1 MVNLGMCPN
10 HDGSLE
16 MQIFSALNINT
27 PFRMQAWRC
36 ALPPSHPETSQ
47 LLLTSVEGFSNL
59 PQILDASIFGCTAFG
74 SLSRFGN
81 GIRVSRVRSHGFQH
95 NEDPGFP
102 RDAGFRT
109 TAHRRRT
116 REWQKGIDGKVIS
129 TFEHPR
135 RLQQSYEERTGRKAL
150 GALGALEN
158 CLCWKGNGRE
168 HEISFED
175 VAHP

>member
-36 ALPPSHPETSQ
+36 ALTP
-47 LLLTSVEGFSNL
+47 LTSRDVTIPAHIGRRIL
-59 PQILDASIFGCTAFG
+59 QPATILDASISGCATFG

-81 GIRVSRVRSHGFQH
+81 GIRVFRVRSHGFQH

-150 GALGALEN
+150 EN
-158 CLCWKGNGRE
+158 CLC
-168 HEISFED
+168 
-175 VAHP
+175 